1 MYSFEII
8 ISVDVLDRTGVQPR
22 SQAVRKKRTG
32 NEAKT
37 YQAAIVESGYK
48 YRMQV
53 SLPVLKTAL
62 MGI

>member
-1 MYSFEII
+1 M
-8 ISVDVLDRTGVQPR
+8 QPR
-22 SQAVRKKRTG
+22 SQAVRKKQTG

-48 YRMQV
+48 YRVQV